1 MKNQKP
7 DNIKKALEEAI
18 SSAGVGEVAVEEIL
32 KTLDKQKLFR
42 YHRDSDVNL
51 LSTAGRVLVAIIED
65 PTMTLRAISVYLDLS
80 ETMIDKTVKYLI
92 DGGLIT
98 KTKANRR
105 NVYKLNKKSIK
116 EQQDIQHILT
126 ALKTLDNNEN
136 EHVGNG
142 EIF

>member
-7 DNIKKALEEAI
+7 ENIKKALEQAI
-18 SSAGVGEVAVEEIL
+18 ASAGVDEVAVEEIL

-92 DGGLIT
+92 EGGLIT

-105 NVYKLNKKSIK
+105 NVYKLNKKLIK
-116 EQQDIQHILT
+116 EQQDIQHILAAIK
-126 ALKTLDNNEN
+126 ALDGQEEEVGNNE
-136 EHVGNG
+136 V
-142 EIF
+142 F

>member
-7 DNIKKALEEAI
+7 ENIKKALEQAI
-18 SSAGVGEVAVEEIL
+18 SSAGVENERIEEIL

-42 YHRDSDVNL
+42 YHRDSDVNI

-92 DGGLIT
+92 AGGLIT
-98 KTKANRR
+98 KTKINRR
-105 NVYKLNKKSIK
+105 NVYKLNKKLIT
-116 EQQDIQHILT
+116 EQQDIQHILAAIRGLNEENT
-126 ALKTLDNNEN
+126 EIANND
-136 EHVGNG
+136 
-142 EIF
+142 IF

>member
-7 DNIKKALEEAI
+7 ENIKKALEQAI
-18 SSAGVGEVAVEEIL
+18 ASAGVDEVAVEEIL

-92 DGGLIT
+92 EGGLIT

-105 NVYKLNKKSIK
+105 NVYKLNKKLIK

-126 ALKTLDNNEN
+126 AIRVLDGQDEEVGNNE
-136 EHVGNG
+136 V
-142 EIF
+142 F

>member
-7 DNIKKALEEAI
+7 ENIKKALEQAI
-18 SSAGVGEVAVEEIL
+18 SSAGVENERIEEIL

-42 YHRDSDVNL
+42 YHRDSDVNI

-92 DGGLIT
+92 AGGLIT
-98 KTKANRR
+98 KTKINRR
-105 NVYKLNKKSIK
+105 NVYKLNKKLIT
-116 EQQDIQHILT
+116 EQQDIQHILAAIRGLNEENT
-126 ALKTLDNNEN
+126 EIGNND
-136 EHVGNG
+136 
-142 EIF
+142 IF

>member
-7 DNIKKALEEAI
+7 ENIKKALEQAI
-18 SSAGVGEVAVEEIL
+18 ASAGVDEGAVEEIL

-42 YHRDSDVNL
+42 YHKDSDVNL

-105 NVYKLNKKSIK
+105 NVYKLNKKLIK
-116 EQQDIQHILT
+116 EQQDIQHILA
-126 ALKTLDNNEN
+126 ALRIIDGE
-136 EHVGNG
+136 EEVGNQ
-142 EIF
+142 EVF

>member
-7 DNIKKALEEAI
+7 DNIKKALEQAI
-18 SSAGVGEVAVEEIL
+18 ASAGVDDVSVEEIL

-92 DGGLIT
+92 EGGLIT

-105 NVYKLNKKSIK
+105 NVYKLNKKLIK
-116 EQQDIQHILT
+116 EQQDIQHILS
-126 ALKTLDNNEN
+126 AIKVLDKEN
-136 EHVGNG
+136 EEVGNS

>member
-7 DNIKKALEEAI
+7 ENIKKALEQAI
-18 SSAGVGEVAVEEIL
+18 SSAGVENERIEEIL

-42 YHRDSDVNL
+42 YHRDSDVNI

-92 DGGLIT
+92 AGGLIT
-98 KTKANRR
+98 KTKINRR
-105 NVYKLNKKSIK
+105 NVYKLNKKLII
-116 EQQDIQHILT
+116 EQQDIQHIL
-126 ALKTLDNNEN
+126 AAIRGLNEEN
-136 EHVGNG
+136 TEVGNND
-142 EIF
+142 IF

>member
-1 MKNQKP
+1 MKNLKP

-18 SSAGVGEVAVEEIL
+18 SAAGVKDEAVEEIL

-42 YHRDSDVNL
+42 YHRDSDANL

-92 DGGLIT
+92 DSGLIS
-98 KTKANRR
+98 KTKVNRR
-105 NVYKLNKKSIK
+105 NVYKLNKKLIK
-116 EQQDIQHILT
+116 EQQDIQHILAAVE
-126 ALKTLDNNEN
+126 ALDATGQE
-136 EHVGNG
+136 VGNNDV
-142 EIF
+142 F

>member
-18 SSAGVGEVAVEEIL
+18 TSAGIDGDRVEEIL

-105 NVYKLNKKSIK
+105 NVYKLNKKLIK
-116 EQQDIQHILT
+116 EQQDIQHIL
-126 ALKTLDNNEN
+126 AAIRVLDESGDG
-136 EHVGNG
+136 VGNG
-142 EIF
+142 DVF